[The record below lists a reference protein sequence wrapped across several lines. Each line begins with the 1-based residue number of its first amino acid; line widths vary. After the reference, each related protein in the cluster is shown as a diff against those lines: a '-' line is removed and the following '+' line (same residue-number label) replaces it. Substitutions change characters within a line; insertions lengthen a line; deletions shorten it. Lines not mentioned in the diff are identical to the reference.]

1 MHTKGNNMDS
11 HIKFR
16 FAHAVKVLRKLHF
29 FFFFC
34 MTLYWIANLFQVIK
48 HYTIIQLNLW
58 LDRLLIQSWAN
69 STYEHIVSTLSNG
82 RVMETEKKKIEF
94 PIIYIFLILQGK
106 ETTRHY
112 KLLRFASV
120 GESLLL
126 VSKSLNHQVQSH
138 TIRSLPADTILSFGC
153 IWSISLFGEI
163 IWNLKTNKHATQ
175 KKLGFL
181 KPYTNGTLIH
191 FPQGF

>member
-1 MHTKGNNMDS
+1 MHTKANNMDS

-126 VSKSLNHQVQSH
+126 VSKSLNHPGSKPH
-138 TIRSLPADTILSFGC
+138 NKKPACWYHF
-153 IWSISLFGEI
+153 I
-163 IWNLKTNKHATQ
+163 IWMHLKHFPLWGNNLKSQNKQTCHS
-175 KKLGFL
+175 KKVRV
-181 KPYTNGTLIH
+181 PEAIY
-191 FPQGF
+191 